1 MNTVRN
7 NYFTKLINENA
18 NIPTTL
24 YQITGSQMC
33 SKETINNYPDIPD
46 QILCDKFSKALQNK
60 VTNTLQS
67 ISINL
72 THLPTSTYLFDMT
85 SSHISNSSFYS
96 FSSPTLELISYLISS
111 NKSTSYIDQ
120 VPLRIFKQFS
130 SYISSKLFPI

>member
-7 NYFTKLINENA
+7 IYFTKLINENA

-24 YQITGSQMC
+24 YQITGSQMG

-67 ISINL
+67 IFINL
-72 THLPTSTYLFDMT
+72 THLPTYLFDMS

-111 NKSTSYIDQ
+111 NKSTSYIDP

-130 SYISSKLFPI
+130 SYISYQLLPI